1 MGVIFQSGI
10 AIGAVPGFSNFGVTR
25 GWLLGTEA
33 FGDQPAWDNGVMTL
47 IVNDI
52 GVTNFISV
60 LSGDDPDFGLYIN
73 GQDSKGINQ
82 SSFLSQAIGN
92 VGTMTISQGA
102 SSITIG
108 FDETTFQVNNYSA
121 VPGIKYDNNGTP
133 PNYISGSGVFYGFN
147 NAGYPN
153 TEDPSDQYNA
163 QPSNAQVLTLSIAII
178 PPNITP
184 TATPTP
190 TATTA
195 GPTPTTTVTP
205 TSTATPT
212 VTPTN
217 TVTPSVT
224 PTNTPTPTSTDLS
237 SITTYSISG
246 CTNLNVLVVDLGPG
260 LIVLGDVNYYTFTG
274 ATPSGCYSVIS
285 KINAPIDDAFT
296 TSFGTGG
303 CNDCESTYITPT
315 PTPTNTETPT
325 NTPTETPTET
335 PTPTPTPTP
344 TGT

>member
-1 MGVIFQSGI
+1 MGVIFQSGM
-10 AIGAVPGFSNFGVTR
+10 AIGAVPGFSNFGITR
-25 GWLLGTEA
+25 GWLLGTDD
-33 FGDQPAWDNGVMTL
+33 FGDQPAWDDGVMTL

-52 GVTNFISV
+52 GVTNFIGV
-60 LSGDDPDFGLYIN
+60 LSGNDPDFGLYIN
-73 GQDSKGINQ
+73 GRDSNGINQ
-82 SSFLSQAIGN
+82 NSFLSQAIGN
-92 VGTMTISQGA
+92 PGTMTFSQGG
-102 SSITIG
+102 SSVTIG

-121 VPGIKYDNNGTP
+121 VFGIKYDNNGTP
-133 PNYISGSGVFYGFN
+133 PYYISGSGVFYGFN
-147 NAGYPN
+147 NGGFPS
-153 TEDPSDQYNA
+153 TQDPSDQYNV
-163 QPSNAQVLTLSIAII
+163 QPSNAQVLTISIII
-178 PPNITP
+178 SPNITP
-184 TATPTP
+184 TATPT
-190 TATTA
+190 
-195 GPTPTTTVTP
+195 PTPTTTVTP

-315 PTPTNTETPT
+315 PTPTQT
-325 NTPTETPTET
+325 NTPTPSA
-335 PTPTPTPTP
+335 
-344 TGT
+344 